1 MRLGLQRRLLLLL
14 LLPLGIFALA
24 NIYLDYRSAGNA
36 ALHKDPQLQH
46 LLPLLADSVLPSA
59 AAPGSLPVLLLAPEL
74 QAFIKARVGVA
85 GVRVSNSEGQYLI
98 GEPWIASI
106 LPATLEPE
114 FVSTE
119 FAGVIYRVGSQRV
132 ATSSGELIL
141 QIADGSDSRQQ
152 WLGALW
158 MRVLLPDLLLLLT
171 TGFAVKWAVARALRP
186 LMELKEA
193 VERRS
198 PRDLSA
204 IDLHS
209 TPVEVQPL
217 VSALNR
223 LFGLVNDQAEG
234 QRRFVADAAHQLR
247 TPLAGLQAQVEA
259 WTQAASV
266 SATGGALTLTSDK
279 LLKLRGATRRT
290 SQLANQLLALSRADS
305 FTHVAQTMQVVDLK
319 KLCESVLQLHLEAA
333 TAKGLDL
340 GLDALPAQ
348 AWGYEWLLIELLSN
362 LADNAVKYTP
372 AGGCVTIRCGHL
384 PPSLSLP
391 ALPVLPFLA
400 QAVPRR
406 VYLEVEDDGPGLA
419 LAERPLALQRFYRV
433 QGTVGDGNGLGLAI
447 ADEIARAHQSQLD
460 LDDALRSPPRGLRVR
475 LVLQA

>member
-1 MRLGLQRRLLLLL
+1 MKLGLQHRLLLLL

-24 NIYLDYRSAGNA
+24 GIYLDYRSAGNA
-36 ALHKDPQLQH
+36 ALRKDPQLQH

-74 QAFIKARVGVA
+74 DAFIKARVGMA
-85 GVRVSNSEGQYLI
+85 GVRVSDSAGNYLI
-98 GEPWIASI
+98 GEPWIAGV

-119 FAGVIYRVGSQRV
+119 FAGVTYRIGSQRV
-132 ATSSGELIL
+132 ATGSGELIL

-152 WLGALW
+152 WLSSLW
-158 MRVLLPDLLLLLT
+158 LRVLLPDLLLLLT

-186 LMELKEA
+186 LIALKEA

-204 IDLHS
+204 IDLLS
-209 TPVEVQPL
+209 TPAEVQPL

-259 WTQAASV
+259 WTQAASL
-266 SATGGALTLTSDK
+266 SAGAVTLTSDK

-305 FTHVAQTMQVVDLK
+305 FTHVAQAMQAVDLK
-319 KLCESVLQLHLEAA
+319 KLCESVLYRHLDAA
-333 TAKGLDL
+333 TDKGLDL
-340 GLDALPAQ
+340 GLEALPAQ
-348 AWGYEWLLIELLSN
+348 ARGYEWLLAELLSN
-362 LADNAVKYTP
+362 LADNAVKYT
-372 AGGCVTIRCGHL
+372 AIGGCVTIRCGV
-384 PPSLSLP
+384 LP
-391 ALPVLPFLA
+391 ALLPA
-400 QAVPRR
+400 EPSR
-406 VYLEVEDDGPGLA
+406 VFLEVEDDGPGLEP
-419 LAERPLALQRFYRV
+419 AERPLALQRFYRV
-433 QGTVGDGNGLGLAI
+433 HGTAGDGNGLGLAI
-447 ADEIARAHQSQLD
+447 ADEIARAHQSQLE
-460 LDDALRSPPRGLRVR
+460 LDYARSLAPRGLRVR
-475 LVLQA
+475 LVLQAQPAAQSTS